1 MTQRRPLR
9 PTSFVNFAL
18 NHFKDFNQF
27 NPDTMQHWCS
37 HAGMRFKHISV
48 QFYLSC
54 SEANAVE
61 SRSFTI
67 GLFMETKLFRLFW
80 FKISD
85 VCYKTQRNTL
95 LPDHLKR
102 GFINLQ
108 PVLTQKQ
115 WKIRQSQ
122 LKKKWEI
129 AIPLELNDWSPH
141 LSDLFT
147 PIKIKFLNVN
157 TLQMWNTC
165 LTCIFAQWRL

>member
-1 MTQRRPLR
+1 MLTCRYEIQAYFRSIYWPG
-9 PTSFVNFAL
+9 SA
-18 NHFKDFNQF
+18 
-27 NPDTMQHWCS
+27 
-37 HAGMRFKHISV
+37 
-48 QFYLSC
+48 
-54 SEANAVE
+54 ANAVE

-80 FKISD
+80 FYKISD
-85 VCYKTQRNTL
+85 VCCKTLGSTL
-95 LPDHLKR
+95 LPNHLKR
-102 GFINLQ
+102 KFINLQ
-108 PVLTQKQ
+108 PVLTQKH

-129 AIPLELNDWSPH
+129 AIAFELNHWSPH

-147 PIKIKFLNVN
+147 RIKIKFLNVN